1 MSRSFTAAKCRL
13 VAPRSPAALTL
24 TGGSGECAHEID
36 PPSVIHRFAHAII
49 DAHLLEKLLDDE
61 IDVSH

>member
-1 MSRSFTAAKCRL
+1 ML
-13 VAPRSPAALTL
+13 PLALTRFDPLVL
-24 TGGSGECAHEID
+24 TGFD
-36 PPSVIHRFAHAII
+36 PPSLIHRFAHAVI